1 MFGFGKK
8 KKAKEEKARKLAEQQ
23 AAEAK
28 AAEEKKKAEEEK
40 KAKEEAAK
48 AQEEKKAQEKAEKV
62 EVKEETEETVA
73 SAEDNE
79 EINEDSEEAKKEA
92 ARVYHIARRA
102 AENERGYI
110 WIIRF
115 GGSDKVIKSFAT
127 QAEAIAFT
135 KELAKKYD
143 RRYVIHKASGGF
155 RKMKY

>member
-1 MFGFGKK
+1 MFGFGK
-8 KKAKEEKARKLAEQQ
+8 
-23 AAEAK
+23 
-28 AAEEKKKAEEEK
+28 KKKAEEEK
-40 KAKEEAAK
+40 KAKEE
-48 AQEEKKAQEKAEKV
+48 AEKV

-73 SAEDNE
+73 STEDNE

-110 WIIRF
+110 WIVRF

>member
-1 MFGFGKK
+1 MHDK
-8 KKAKEEKARKLAEQQ
+8 KLAEQQ

-28 AAEEKKKAEEEK
+28 AAEEKKKAEEEAFKKAEEEK
-40 KAKEEAAK
+40 KAKEE
-48 AQEEKKAQEKAEKV
+48 AEKV

-73 SAEDNE
+73 FTEDNE

-110 WIIRF
+110 WIVRF

>member
-8 KKAKEEKARKLAEQQ
+8 KKAKEEEARKLAEQQ

-40 KAKEEAAK
+40 KA
-48 AQEEKKAQEKAEKV
+48 QEKAEKV

-73 SAEDNE
+73 STEDNAE
-79 EINEDSEEAKKEA
+79 RNEDSEAAKTEA
-92 ARVYHIARRA
+92 ATDYHIARRA

-110 WIIRF
+110 WIVRF

>member
-8 KKAKEEKARKLAEQQ
+8 KKAEE
-23 AAEAK
+23 EAL
-28 AAEEKKKAEEEK
+28 KKAEEEK
-40 KAKEEAAK
+40 KAKEE
-48 AQEEKKAQEKAEKV
+48 AEKV

-110 WIIRF
+110 WIVRF

>member
-8 KKAKEEKARKLAEQQ
+8 KKAKEEEARKLAEQQ

-28 AAEEKKKAEEEK
+28 AAEEK
-40 KAKEEAAK
+40 EEALKK
-48 AQEEKKAQEKAEKV
+48 AQEEAEKV

-73 SAEDNE
+73 STEDNE

-110 WIIRF
+110 WIVRF

>member
-8 KKAKEEKARKLAEQQ
+8 KKAKEEEARKLAEQQ

-40 KAKEEAAK
+40 KA
-48 AQEEKKAQEKAEKV
+48 QEKAEKV

-73 SAEDNE
+73 STEDNE
-79 EINEDSEEAKKEA
+79 EINEDSEEA

-110 WIIRF
+110 WIVRF

>member
-8 KKAKEEKARKLAEQQ
+8 KKAKEEEARKLAEQQ
-23 AAEAK
+23 AVEAK

-40 KAKEEAAK
+40 KAKEEA
-48 AQEEKKAQEKAEKV
+48 EKV

-73 SAEDNE
+73 FTEDE

-110 WIIRF
+110 WIVRF

>member
-8 KKAKEEKARKLAEQQ
+8 KKAKEEEARKLAEQQ

-40 KAKEEAAK
+40 KAKEEA
-48 AQEEKKAQEKAEKV
+48 EKV

-73 SAEDNE
+73 STEDNE

-92 ARVYHIARRA
+92 AIVYHIARRA

-110 WIIRF
+110 WIVRF

>member
-1 MFGFGKK
+1 MRRLYVSDY
-8 KKAKEEKARKLAEQQ
+8 AL
-23 AAEAK
+23 
-28 AAEEKKKAEEEK
+28 
-40 KAKEEAAK
+40 
-48 AQEEKKAQEKAEKV
+48 
-62 EVKEETEETVA
+62 
-73 SAEDNE
+73 
-79 EINEDSEEAKKEA
+79 
-92 ARVYHIARRA
+92 RRA

-110 WIIRF
+110 WIVRF